1 VSGRPESLPAGA
13 VLVVA
18 DGPAIARGGPA
29 WARSLAAAGRRHRVR
44 LADRGDPAEIAA
56 VVIEARSLRAS
67 IIVGAGGPATLG
79 TAAAAAA
86 AVGIPLTG
94 EEIFAPEG

>member
-1 VSGRPESLPAGA
+1 VTGRHESLPAGA

-56 VVIEARSLRAS
+56 VVTEAQSLGAA
-67 IIVGAGGPATLG
+67 IIVGAGGPATLA
-79 TAAAAAA
+79 TATAAAA
-86 AVGIPLTG
+86 AVGIPLSG

>member
-1 VSGRPESLPAGA
+1 VSGRLESLPPGA

-29 WARSLAAAGRRHRVR
+29 WARSLAAAGRCHRVR

-56 VVIEARSLRAS
+56 VETEARSLGAA
-67 IIVGAGGPATLG
+67 IIVGAGGPATLA

-86 AVGIPLTG
+86 AAGIPLTG
-94 EEIFAPEG
+94 EEILAWGG